1 PVITCPRCKKLYR
14 LRVEMLG
21 RVVRCKRCDTSFQV
35 PGKRPR
41 ERSEK
46 SKAETK
52 GNPQARVETPRA
64 TPTTHN
70 AEAPGPRRRSGRVML
85 MGLLTLVLLLVIGGG
100 VAAYLYW
107 PAPEPDRRPF
117 AATVAQ
123 LVKAMPGGQV
133 AVDVTVDRGG
143 YNGTVSVTAKSIPAT
158 LKA

>member
-1 PVITCPRCKKLYR
+1 QVPAALDKVAPSVPRMLAAAVARALAKNPAERFADCSAFAQAVLSTLVPRDDRGEAPPGTLVGTPVITCPRAKKLYR

-70 AEAPGPRRRSGRVML
+70 AEAPGPRRRSCAVML
-85 MGLLTLVLLLVIGGG
+85 MGLLTLVLL
-100 VAAYLYW
+100 
-107 PAPEPDRRPF
+107 
-117 AATVAQ
+117 
-123 LVKAMPGGQV
+123 
-133 AVDVTVDRGG
+133 
-143 YNGTVSVTAKSIPAT
+143 
-158 LKA
+158 